1 MGKQAKQLR
10 FRYLTLEEAPCQ
22 PALGQHIPT
31 GFEKQTK
38 TFALGTDAFTWA
50 WKDLILG

>member
-22 PALGQHIPT
+22 PALGQNIPT
-31 GFEKQTK
+31 GFEKQTN
-38 TFALGTDAFTWA
+38 TFALGTDAFTSA